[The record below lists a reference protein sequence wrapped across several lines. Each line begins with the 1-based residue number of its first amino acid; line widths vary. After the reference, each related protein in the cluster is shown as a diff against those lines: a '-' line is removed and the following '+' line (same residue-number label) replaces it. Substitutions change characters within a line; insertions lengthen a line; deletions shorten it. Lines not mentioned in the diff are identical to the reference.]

1 MVGNVTDTISV
12 RMMSTALCFALT
24 LSLCVE
30 SGVHAAADA
39 VDFSSANHGVSRP
52 IDGVARVSATAPPS
66 GDVKIVRDR
75 LIEQLQPPQ
84 DQVRSTH
91 AMQHLVLL

>member
-1 MVGNVTDTISV
+1 MD
-12 RMMSTALCFALT
+12 
-24 LSLCVE
+24 